1 MAPGSDF
8 PNHNIDMAPAPDT
21 EECAG
26 GSLDQLLLSQT
37 NADTISVIDGWIY
50 FYVLVQVPFLFL

>member
-37 NADTISVIDGWIY
+37 NGDTISLIDGWIY
-50 FYVLVQVPFLFL
+50 TFMF

>member
-26 GSLDQLLLSQT
+26 GGGSLDQLLLSQT

-50 FYVLVQVPFLFL
+50 F